1 MSMSPRIA
9 LLLIIQSHRPFAQ
22 SAYIIAVK
30 CRLKMGRAA
39 RNGWRKIAQ
48 ATDEAMNRS
57 LQPTGTFIAAVRLV
71 GIAFSAD
78 NREDNA

>member
-1 MSMSPRIA
+1 MRIEDG
-9 LLLIIQSHRPFAQ
+9 PG
-22 SAYIIAVK
+22 
-30 CRLKMGRAA
+30 C
-39 RNGWRKIAQ
+39 GWRKIAQ